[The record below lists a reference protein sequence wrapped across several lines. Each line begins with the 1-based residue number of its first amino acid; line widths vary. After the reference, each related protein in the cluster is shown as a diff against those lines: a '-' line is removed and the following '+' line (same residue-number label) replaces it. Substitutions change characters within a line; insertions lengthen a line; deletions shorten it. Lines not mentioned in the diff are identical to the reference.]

1 MDYLVTIGNYIL
13 TASDGA
19 LFYTGECD
27 APTGG
32 DCEFEETG
40 IKEST
45 LNRWNYPSPVNQ
57 PSVYFAV
64 TSDSKGCVISKTNNI
79 LTVYGVCDDY
89 E

>member
-32 DCEFEETG
+32 NYEFEETG
-40 IKEST
+40 IKLST
-45 LNRWNYPSPVNQ
+45 LNRWDYPSPVNQ
-57 PSVYFAV
+57 SVYFAV
-64 TSDSKGCVISKTNNI
+64 TSDNAGRVISKTDNV